1 MAAIEITTENFEQV
15 LADNPIVFLDFWA
28 TWCGPC
34 KSFGPVFEAAAEAN
48 PDIVFGK
55 IDTDAQQ
62 ELAAGFGI
70 RSVPTLAVIRERI
83 MVFRESGALPAS
95 ALEQIVEGVRNL
107 DMDQVRADVQ
117 AQSEGKAT
125 D

>member
-1 MAAIEITTENFEQV
+1 MAAVEITTENFEEI
-15 LADNPIVFLDFWA
+15 LAENPIVFLDFWA

-95 ALEQIVEGVRNL
+95 ALGQIVEGVRNL
-107 DMDQVRADVQ
+107 DMDQVRADVE
-117 AQSEGKAT
+117 AQREEKPAQ
-125 D
+125 

>member
-1 MAAIEITTENFEQV
+1 M
-15 LADNPIVFLDFWA
+15 
-28 TWCGPC
+28 
-34 KSFGPVFEAAAEAN
+34 
-48 PDIVFGK
+48 FGK

-95 ALEQIVEGVRNL
+95 ALAQIVEGVRNL
-107 DMDQVRADVQ
+107 DMDQVRADVADQ
-117 AQSEGKAT
+117 GEDKAP

>member
-15 LADNPIVFLDFWA
+15 LAENPIVFLDFWA

-107 DMDQVRADVQ
+107 DMDQVRAEVQ
-117 AQSEGKAT
+117 AQGEGKAT